1 MFTDSYFLIMVFVDI
16 TEDNISELMKSK
28 DSKST
33 QRAVT
38 QSIKLFRDFLIQKM
52 NLENLKLTQIKN
64 WMRCWDF
71 FMHQSEKK
79 MVKWWKKSSVNLLL
93 FDVLLLLM

>member
-1 MFTDSYFLIMVFVDI
+1 MAFVDI

-38 QSIKLFRDFLIQKM
+38 QSIKLFQDFLIQKNEPEEFETYTKQNYHMLLGMGGAYERLVKINKCHLSNEM
-52 NLENLKLTQIKN
+52 NG
-64 WMRCWDF
+64 
-71 FMHQSEKK
+71 
-79 MVKWWKKSSVNLLL
+79 
-93 FDVLLLLM
+93 